1 MDRAE
6 VDRARVVVTRQPPG
20 EAVVRLSSVADVWLW
35 PHDRAIDRGELLRRV
50 VDARGLY
57 CMLTD
62 RIDAELLDAAPDLV
76 AVSTMAVG
84 VDNIDIASCRARG
97 ISIGHTPD
105 VLTDSTADLAWAL
118 LMASSRR
125 LGEGIDYVRGGL
137 WGEWE
142 PDALLGHDVA
152 HTTVGIVGMGRIGAG
167 VARRARGFSMD
178 IVYASR
184 SSHPA
189 IESETGARRLTLEEL
204 LAVADHVVVC
214 VALNDDTRGLI
225 DAEALALM
233 QPTANLVN
241 VARGPVVDSDA
252 LSDALSTG
260 TIRCA
265 ALDVTDPEPI
275 PRDHPLVSLPNCL
288 IVPHVGSATERT
300 RIAMADLAA
309 DNLIAAIAGRPMPAP
324 YPM

>member
-1 MDRAE
+1 MDHAV
-6 VDRARVVVTRQPPG
+6 VDRARVIVTRQPPG
-20 EAVVRLSSVADVWLW
+20 EAVARLSKAADVWLW
-35 PHDRAIDRGELLRRV
+35 PHDRAIDHDELLRRV
-50 VDARGLY
+50 VDAHGLY

-62 RIDAELLDAAPDLV
+62 RVDAELLDAAPGLV

-84 VDNIDIASCRARG
+84 VDNIDIAACSARG
-97 ISIGHTPD
+97 IAIGHTPD

-125 LGEGIDYVRGGL
+125 LVEGIDHVRGGL
-137 WGEWE
+137 WGQWE
-142 PDALLGHDVA
+142 PDALLGRDVA
-152 HTTVGIVGMGRIGAG
+152 YTRIGIIGMGRIGAA
-167 VARRARGFSMD
+167 VARRAQGFAMD

-184 SSHPA
+184 SPHPT
-189 IESETGARRLTLEEL
+189 IEHQTGARRMPLHAL
-204 LAVADHVVVC
+204 LAAADHVVVC

-225 DAEALALM
+225 NAEALARM
-233 QPTANLVN
+233 QPTANLIN
-241 VARGPVVDSDA
+241 VARGPIVDTDA
-252 LSDALSTG
+252 LYEALTTG

-300 RIAMADLAA
+300 RIAMAELAA
-309 DNLIAAIAGRPMPAP
+309 DNLVAAIAGRPMPAP
-324 YPM
+324 YPT

>member
-1 MDRAE
+1 MDHSVAGRAN
-6 VDRARVVVTRQPPG
+6 VVVTRQPPG
-20 EAVVRLSSVADVWLW
+20 DAVERLSSVADVWLW
-35 PHDRAIDRGELLRRV
+35 PHDRAIDRDQLLRSV
-50 VDARGLY
+50 VGARGLY

-62 RIDAELLDAAPDLV
+62 RIDAELLDAAPHLV

-84 VDNIDIASCRARG
+84 VDNIDIAACRERDIA
-97 ISIGHTPD
+97 IGHTPD

-125 LGEGIDYVRGGL
+125 IGEGIDHVRGGL
-137 WGEWE
+137 WGQWK
-142 PDALLGHDVA
+142 PDALLGRDVA
-152 HTTVGIVGMGRIGAG
+152 HTTVGIIGMGRIGAG
-167 VARRARGFSMD
+167 VALRARGFSMD

-184 SSHPA
+184 SAHPTV
-189 IESETGARRLTLEEL
+189 ERETGARRMPLEEL
-204 LAVADHVVVC
+204 LTVADHVVVC
-214 VALNDDTRGLI
+214 VALDDGTRGLI
-225 DAEALALM
+225 GAEALARM
-233 QPTANLVN
+233 QSTANLVN
-241 VARGPVVDSDA
+241 VARGPIVDTDA
-252 LSDALSTG
+252 LYEALATG

-275 PRDHPLVSLPNCL
+275 PHDHPLVSLPNCL

-324 YPM
+324 FLA